1 MLRRFVLAAL
11 LLVAAVT
18 SAAAAEVIH
27 SFDAVVRVARDGT
40 LTVTESIVVRA
51 EGRDI
56 RRGIYRDFPLTF
68 RDPEERLRQVSFKLL
83 GVQRDGKPE
92 PHHTVRNAQG
102 IRIYAGSEGVLL
114 RPGQYSYTFRYQTG
128 RQIRWFDGG
137 AELFWNVT
145 GNEWNFPI
153 ERASVRVILEDGAR
167 PLKWTAY
174 TGRYGE
180 RGTDW
185 RGVIEPNG
193 ELHIQTTRQLG
204 LREGFSIVAA
214 LPPGAVN
221 EPSELQKL
229 FWAFL
234 DYKNW
239 IIAGLGLALLFAY
252 YSFVWNAVGRDPR
265 GGTII
270 PLFHAPKEIS
280 PALANYVHNWGLGR
294 NLWRAFTAAALSLA
308 VRNLVKFNEQG
319 ETLTLKS
326 TGFASGRGA
335 QSLPPG
341 ERVIYDWVK
350 SEGGEAR
357 IDIGN
362 GTSVAK
368 VGADFKETIEKEN
381 KHKFFR
387 KNLGYFF
394 AGLFLTIGVIAAVL
408 VFGNM
413 RPEEYALI
421 FAACFAGFFVGM
433 VAVPV
438 ISAVTGVAQETWTYK
453 TALKALIFIGVIVFI
468 GGQFLA
474 VAAAFLDGF
483 REIVPA
489 LLRDY
494 PFPFALVGGFATLNG
509 LFFYLLR
516 APTDMGREVM
526 DKLEGLHLYL
536 QTAESARLNMNAPE
550 ITSDRFEALLPYA
563 VALDVEKP
571 WAEAFEAALRRA
583 YPTAENPSTF
593 YRPGWTSSRSWS
605 GGSIGSAVSSS
616 VAAATSAFS
625 SSVPASSSGSSGFS
639 SGGGGG
645 GSGGGGGGGGGGGW

>member
-1 MLRRFVLAAL
+1 MLRRLALASL
-11 LLVAAVT
+11 LLIAAAAP
-18 SAAAAEVIH
+18 AAAAEVIH
-27 SFDAVVRVARDGT
+27 SFDALVSVARDGT
-40 LTVTESIVVRA
+40 LTVTESIAVRA

-68 RDPEERLRQVSFKLL
+68 RDPEGRLRNVSFNLL
-83 GVQRDGKPE
+83 AVQRDGRPE
-92 PHHTVRNAQG
+92 PYHTMRNRQG
-102 IRIYAGSEGVLL
+102 IRIYAGSENVIL
-114 RPGQYSYTFRYQTG
+114 RPGRYSYTFRYETG

-153 ERASVRVILEDGAR
+153 ERASVRVVLEDGAR
-167 PLKWTAY
+167 PIKWTAY
-174 TGRYGE
+174 TGRFGE

-185 RGVIEPNG
+185 RGEIEPNG
-193 ELHIQTTRQLG
+193 ELRVATTRQLG
-204 LREGFSIVAA
+204 LREGFSIVVA

-221 EPSELQKL
+221 EPSQLQKL
-229 FWAFL
+229 YWTFL
-234 DYKNW
+234 DFKGW
-239 IIAGLGLALLFAY
+239 IIAGLGFALLLAY
-252 YSFVWNAVGRDPR
+252 YSFVWNAVGRDPK

-270 PLFHAPKEIS
+270 PLFHAPKDVS
-280 PALANYVHNWGLGR
+280 PALANYIHNWGLGR

-308 VRNLVKFNEQG
+308 VRKLVKFDEQG
-319 ETLTLKS
+319 ETLTLKA
-326 TGFASGRGA
+326 TGYDPERGVI
-335 QSLPPG
+335 QHLPPG
-341 ERVIYDWVK
+341 ERAIFDWVK

-357 IDIGN
+357 IDTVN

-368 VGADFKETIEKEN
+368 IGSAFKETIEKEN

-394 AGLFLTIGVIAAVL
+394 AGLALTVGVIAAVL

-413 RPEEYALI
+413 RPEEYAMI
-421 FAACFAGFFVGM
+421 FAVAFAGFFIGVFAIPM
-433 VAVPV
+433 
-438 ISAVTGVAQETWTYK
+438 IQSLFGVARETWTFK
-453 TALKALIFIGVIVFI
+453 TALKVIFVAGFLIYFFTQFIFVAGSFFGGVF
-468 GGQFLA
+468 
-474 VAAAFLDGF
+474 
-483 REIVPA
+483 EIIPTI
-489 LLRDY
+489 LRDY
-494 PFPFALVGGFATLNG
+494 PFPVVLIGGFAAING
-509 LFFYLLR
+509 IFLHLLR
-516 APTDMGREVM
+516 APTDVGREVM

-536 QTAESARLNMNAPE
+536 DTAEAARLNMNAPE

-571 WAEAFEAALRRA
+571 WAEAFEAALKRA
-583 YPTAENPSTF
+583 YPTAENPSAF
-593 YRPGWTSSRSWS
+593 YRPSWTNSRSWS

-625 SSVPASSSGSSGFS
+625 SSVPVSSSGSSGF